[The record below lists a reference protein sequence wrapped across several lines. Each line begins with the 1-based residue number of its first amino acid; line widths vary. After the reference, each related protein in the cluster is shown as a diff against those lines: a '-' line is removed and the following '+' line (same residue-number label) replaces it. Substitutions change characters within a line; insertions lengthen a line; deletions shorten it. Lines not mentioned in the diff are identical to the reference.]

1 MKVKICGMK
10 FPANIQAVSALNPDY
25 MGFIFFNGSKRHVG
39 EGFSGKTV
47 ESIPKEIKKVG
58 VFVNESLEEV
68 IKKNAEFNFDFI
80 QLHGNESPEYCK
92 ELNLEKLPLI
102 KAFNLHDDFDF
113 SELEAYQPYCHY
125 FLFDSQTAFYGGS
138 GKSFNW
144 QVLSKYEFNT
154 PFFLSGGLGPEN
166 ISEALSINHPMLLGF
181 DLNSK
186 LESEPGL
193 KKMEKTKQMIEK
205 IKTHVHL

>member
-10 FPANIQAVSALNPDY
+10 FPENIQAVAALNPDY
-25 MGFIFFNGSKRHVG
+25 MGFIFYHGSKRYVG
-39 EGFSGKTV
+39 EEFSVKVV
-47 ESIPKEIKKVG
+47 EQLPKAIKKVG
-58 VFVNESLEEV
+58 VFVNEPLAEV

-80 QLHGNESPEYCK
+80 QLHGHESPKYC
-92 ELNLEKLPLI
+92 EKLSKEKLQLI

-113 SELEAYQPYCHY
+113 SELEAYQPYCNY
-125 FLFDSQTAFYGGS
+125 FLFDSQTANFGGS

-144 QVLSKYEFNT
+144 QVLSKYRFNT

-166 ISEALSINHPMLLGF
+166 ISEALKINHPMLFGF

-193 KKMEKTKQMIEK
+193 KNTDQTKQMIEK

>member
-10 FPANIQAVSALNPDY
+10 FPENIQAVAALNPDY
-25 MGFIFFNGSKRHVG
+25 MGFIFYHGSKRHVG
-39 EGFSGKTV
+39 EGFPKKIL
-47 ESIPKEIKKVG
+47 ESIPKGIKKVG
-58 VFVNESLEEV
+58 VFVNEPLADV
-68 IKKNAEFNFDFI
+68 IKKNVEFGFDFI

-92 ELNLEKLPLI
+92 ELNLEKLLLI

-113 SELEAYQPYCHY
+113 SELEAYQPYCQY

-144 QVLSKYEFNT
+144 LILSQYRLKT
-154 PFFLSGGLGPEN
+154 SFFLSGGLGPEN
-166 ISEALSINHPMLLGF
+166 ISEALKINHPMLFGF

-193 KKMEKTKQMIEK
+193 KNTDQTKQMIEK